1 VVNQALIIFAKL
13 PMPGE
18 VKTRLGKEVGMAEAS
33 EIYREFAQHV
43 FWIGDQLAATGTRIY
58 LFYDAMAK
66 EQDIRA
72 WIKHL
77 FVFATQSG
85 ESLGERMQRAFDKA
99 FMEGADRSV
108 IIGTDVP
115 ELETATVLNA
125 FDRLDSHDVVI
136 GPSTDGGYY
145 LLGMNGP
152 TKEIFNGIK
161 WSTDSVYRETAK
173 RLDSLSLSYSV
184 LPELADIDTKEDYT
198 RYQSRLRST

>member
-1 VVNQALIIFAKL
+1 VKQALIIFARL
-13 PMPGE
+13 PRPGE

-43 FWIGDQLAATGTRIY
+43 FSIGDQLAATGTRIY
-58 LFYDAMAK
+58 LFYDAVAK

-72 WIKHL
+72 WIRHL
-77 FVFATQSG
+77 FVFAPQSE

-99 FMEGADRSV
+99 FMEGAGRSV

-115 ELETATVLNA
+115 ELEASTVLNA
-125 FDRLDSHDVVI
+125 FDRLSSHDVVI

-145 LLGMNGP
+145 LLGMNRP
-152 TKEIFNGIK
+152 TKEIFKGIK
-161 WSTDSVYRETAK
+161 WSTDSVYRESIK

-184 LPELADIDTKEDYT
+184 LPELADIDTKEDYA
-198 RYQSRLRST
+198 RYLRRQRST